1 MVKLGQQTNY
11 KNIPGIRIRN
21 ILIPLDGSKN
31 SKKSLLVAI
40 HLAMEH
46 EASLTAIYVMHSSEK
61 KYKQDDFEDIPPFF
75 IIEAKKLAM
84 ESKISFEKM
93 ILTGD
98 PGHSIVEYAHTHHV
112 DLIVIGA
119 RGLST
124 FKKIFLGSV
133 SHYVMQKADMPI
145 VLVK

>member
-1 MVKLGQQTNY
+1 MVKQKQRTNY
-11 KNIPGIRIRN
+11 KNIPKTHIRK

-31 SKKSLLVAI
+31 SNKSLLTAI
-40 HLAMEH
+40 HLAVEH
-46 EASLTAIYVMHSSEK
+46 DASLTAVHVITHSEK
-61 KYKQDDFEDIPPFF
+61 KYKQSDLEDVPPSF
-75 IIEAKKLAM
+75 IIQAKKLAM
-84 ESKISFEKM
+84 ENKIPFDNR
-93 ILTGD
+93 ILLGD
-98 PGHSIVEYAHTHHV
+98 PGHSIVEYADTHSV